1 MSAVAVVYGR
11 SVSESMF
18 RRRTST
24 GSSPSARA
32 IASIVPSVTQLQISI
47 GARYG
52 PDGHLFVSTAVIA

>member
-1 MSAVAVVYGR
+1 MYGR
-11 SVSESMF
+11 SDSAIMF

-32 IASIVPSVTQLQISI
+32 MASMVPSVTQLQISI

-52 PDGHLFVSTAVIA
+52 PAGHLFVSTAVIA